1 MDEKESQPSLQY
13 GCPVKVILYMDV
25 NKPVDKKELQGIV
38 ETRKFEMPV
47 HGGEVKEITCNYE
60 LTSVSDQVDTI
71 GRQEF
76 LDYMFPKTSSAFKGN
91 KDKYDA
97 NVATAVYEMDY
108 PGIDKPL
115 IQRQLPYLGS
125 FLSNNPGILAYETAL
140 RGDMSVIRI
149 TYVKDVLDDE
159 KIWEYLQ
166 SPQWT
171 IHFKD
176 GTVKDMDPTLSFKQ
190 QGKTVE

>member
-1 MDEKESQPSLQY
+1 M
-13 GCPVKVILYMDV
+13 
-25 NKPVDKKELQGIV
+25 
-38 ETRKFEMPV
+38 
-47 HGGEVKEITCNYE
+47 
-60 LTSVSDQVDTI
+60 
-71 GRQEF
+71 
-76 LDYMFPKTSSAFKGN
+76 DYMFPKTSSAFKGN